1 MGARLSV
8 LYITKNAG
16 QHFDRSLASVAH
28 IADELLVV
36 DSGSQDNTLMVAR
49 NVGARIIER
58 SWPGFAAQRQF
69 AVVSAENP
77 WILMMDADEILTETA
92 AKAIRNTFLIGEP
105 AGVAGY
111 LLERRSFFHG
121 KEICYGDW
129 AHDRVLRLFDR
140 RCGAYGE
147 SLVHEV
153 WETHGTVESIPGCAL
168 HHYSYANYGELLNKM
183 RRYATLNAQQVHQR
197 GKALH
202 AYMPMTH
209 ALAAFWRGYFWR
221 LGFLDGVEGAAIAW
235 TTALGAFMKYAMAL
249 ELRDHNQR

>member
-1 MGARLSV
+1 MCARLSV
-8 LYITKNAG
+8 VYITKNAG
-16 QHFDRSLASVAH
+16 QHFDRSLASVAN

-36 DSGSQDNTLMVAR
+36 DSGSQDNTLILAR
-49 NVGARIIER
+49 NAGARIIER
-58 SWPGFAAQRQF
+58 SWLGFAAQRQF
-69 AVVSAENP
+69 AVVSAENS
-77 WILMMDADEILTETA
+77 WVLMMDADEILTETA
-92 AKAIRNTFLIGEP
+92 ARVIRNTILIREP

-121 KEICYGDW
+121 KEICHGDW
-129 AHDRVLRLFDR
+129 AHDQVLRLFDR

-147 SLVHEV
+147 SVVHEA
-153 WETHGTVESIPGCAL
+153 WETHGTVEHIPGCAL

-183 RRYATLNAQQVHQR
+183 RLYATLNAQQVHQR

-249 ELRDHNQR
+249 ELRDHSQQ

>member
-8 LYITKNAG
+8 VYVTKNAG
-16 QHFDRSLASVAH
+16 RHFGRSLASVAN

-49 NVGARIIER
+49 NAGARIIER

-69 AVVSAENP
+69 AVAAAENP
-77 WILMMDADEILTETA
+77 WILMMDADEILTDTA
-92 AKAIRNTFLIGEP
+92 AKAIRNAILIREP

-111 LLERRSFFHG
+111 RLERRSFFHG
-121 KEICYGDW
+121 KEICHGDW
-129 AHDRVLRLFDR
+129 AHDQVLRLFDR

-147 SLVHEV
+147 NLVHEA
-153 WETHGTVESIPGCAL
+153 WETHGTIARIPGCAL
-168 HHYSYANYGELLNKM
+168 YHYSYANYGELLDKL

-249 ELRDHNQR
+249 ELRDHNQQ